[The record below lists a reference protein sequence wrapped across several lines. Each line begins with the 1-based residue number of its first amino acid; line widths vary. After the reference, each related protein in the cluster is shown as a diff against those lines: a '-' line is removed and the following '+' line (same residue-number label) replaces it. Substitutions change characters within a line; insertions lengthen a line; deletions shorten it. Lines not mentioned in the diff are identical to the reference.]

1 MSETEFG
8 FDFYFHLGLTFLPFR
23 ISHLKTKFET
33 LFKINPA
40 EQILAWSNDD
50 LNHIGSSPSN
60 INNVVFN
67 DCGSSVHSS
76 RLSLHSHPSQ
86 SHSLPS
92 HLKRTSLITTGI
104 TLLADDFP
112 ISELSTS
119 ENVPLFLING
129 QMNSKIRSL
138 PGPIGA
144 IKFPELSAVANTDV
158 DAQYGKLCSSLAY
171 TVLRQIDRFVHNYK
185 LACSVP
191 SHML

>member
-1 MSETEFG
+1 M
-8 FDFYFHLGLTFLPFR
+8 
-23 ISHLKTKFET
+23 
-33 LFKINPA
+33 FKVNPN

-60 INNVVFN
+60 INHVVFN

-76 RLSLHSHPSQ
+76 RISHSHSH

-112 ISELSTS
+112 ITELSTS

-129 QMNSKIRSL
+129 QMNSKIRSH
-138 PGPIGA
+138 PGPIGP
-144 IKFPELSAVANTDV
+144 IKFPELSAVTNTDV

-171 TVLRQIDRFVHNYK
+171 AVLRQIDRFVHNYK